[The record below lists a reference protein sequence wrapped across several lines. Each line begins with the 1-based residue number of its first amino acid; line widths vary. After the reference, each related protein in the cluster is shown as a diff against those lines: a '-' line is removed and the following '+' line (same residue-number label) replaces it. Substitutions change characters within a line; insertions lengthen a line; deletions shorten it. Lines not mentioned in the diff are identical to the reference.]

1 MKVLVIIVTYNG
13 IRWIDRCLSALRQS
27 THPVT
32 TMVID
37 NNSTDGTPRYIAEHF
52 PEVILVGKKENLGF
66 GQANNVGLRY
76 ALDNGYDYVLL
87 LNQDAY
93 LQAVAIDEMFKVAD
107 GKNLF
112 SPLHLTGEGKR
123 LDSHFRE
130 SLRRADN
137 ELLDDLLIGNEIK
150 SHYEVGEVCAACW
163 FMPIDIIRKI
173 GGFNPLFF
181 QYGEDN
187 NYYTRLEYHHCKTFV
202 VPSAHVWHDRNKI
215 GNELVFNRNNVRNRI
230 YVAMCSPYLTLRG
243 RIRKLVRVFIE
254 EPIIPTTIETLKA
267 LFSIREIRKS
277 RKEEQQSKASWL

>member
-93 LQAVAIDEMFKVAD
+93 LQPAAIEELLKVSD